1 MQDSRVMKRS
11 VSEPVALP
19 QSARAAW
26 TGNMA
31 DGWVE
36 LTEATRIT
44 ASVAS
49 GWKTKT
55 SSAGNPLLLTKSC
68 LPALRGSG
76 CCGSGRCSAGSWEYQ
91 DNRLFR
97 TRVFGHFGGVGGWAA
112 KQP

>member
-11 VSEPVALP
+11 VFEPVPLP
-19 QSARAAW
+19 RSAGAAR

-55 SSAGNPLLLTKSC
+55 LSAGNPLLLTKSC

-97 TRVFGHFGGVGGWAA
+97 TRVFGHFEGMGGGQLN
-112 KQP
+112 KL

>member
-1 MQDSRVMKRS
+1 MKRS
-11 VSEPVALP
+11 VSEPVPLP

-76 CCGSGRCSAGSWEYQ
+76 CCGSGGEGTQWGAGSIKITDSLGRESL
-91 DNRLFR
+91 DISR
-97 TRVFGHFGGVGGWAA
+97 GCGVGS
-112 KQP
+112 